1 MNVYIFFHTDTKSKS
16 MQKVEVLIF
25 VLTSNWNCVP
35 WKQVVLAAVLDLK
48 SKPVIPTASWQ
59 GVRH

>member
-1 MNVYIFFHTDTKSKS
+1 MFTYFSHRQGRSFDIR
-16 MQKVEVLIF
+16 VE
-25 VLTSNWNCVP
+25 SNWNCVP